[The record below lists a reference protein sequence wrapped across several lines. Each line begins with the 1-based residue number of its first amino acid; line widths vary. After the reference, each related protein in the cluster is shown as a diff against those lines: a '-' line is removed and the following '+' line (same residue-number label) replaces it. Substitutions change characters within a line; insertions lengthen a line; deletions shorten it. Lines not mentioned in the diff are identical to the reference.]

1 MVPVY
6 DRYLLANRS
15 ITSYILF
22 SLDGIRVQLSQNHRI
37 PLYLEDDKRV
47 CNLRSI
53 GWADLR
59 YNPNVKFTRE
69 KVRMLTKDLL
79 KEPTERERSVHK
91 RTPIPGTITSY
102 ANTKVSVSY

>member
-1 MVPVY
+1 MSSASAEQTEH
-6 DRYLLANRS
+6 L
-15 ITSYILF
+15 T
-22 SLDGIRVQLSQNHRI
+22 DGIRVLLSQNHRN
-37 PLYLEDDKRV
+37 PLYLEDDKSV

-91 RTPIPGTITSY
+91 RTPIPGTITGY
-102 ANTKVSVSY
+102 ANTKVSATSPRRSTAQ